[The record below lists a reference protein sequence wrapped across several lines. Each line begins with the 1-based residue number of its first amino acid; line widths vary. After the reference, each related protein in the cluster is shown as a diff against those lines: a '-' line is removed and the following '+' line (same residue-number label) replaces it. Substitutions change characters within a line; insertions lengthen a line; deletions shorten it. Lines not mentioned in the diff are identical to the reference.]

1 MPNINTTEYATSMQ
15 VRPDD
20 IDLFRH
26 VHSSRYIDYVLAARF
41 EQMQHNYK
49 MSMQEFLQHNLGW
62 VIKSTTI
69 HFKRALTLGDHFV
82 VKTRIINI
90 EKTDVL
96 VAFTIENMRNKL
108 CCDGTFLYTLININ
122 TNKAETIP
130 DWVLE
135 RFSLPES
142 Q

>member
-1 MPNINTTEYATSMQ
+1 MLKINTNEYATPMQ

-41 EQMQHNYK
+41 EQMEHNYK
-49 MSMQEFLQHNLGW
+49 MPMQEFLQHNLGW

-69 HFKRALTLGDHFV
+69 NFKRALTLGEHFV
-82 VKTRIINI
+82 VKTRITHF

-96 VAFTIENMRNKL
+96 VAFTIENKRNKV

-122 TNKAETIP
+122 TNKAEVIP

-135 RFSLPES
+135 RFSHPIAD
-142 Q
+142 